1 LVTVFEAT
9 LTATLVT
16 GELDFFAITPLPLEE
31 DLAATLGVALL
42 GALALV
48 LVAALMGAFVATLAA
63 TFVADFAGAF
73 TGAFADVFKGVL
85 VETATAFFATALTTF
100 CAFLVTTFTPE
111 APLEGDALE
120 GAVLAFDFALD
131 FFMLSPQ
138 RNGLGQRLKDHPF
151 LSSEQK
157 YLNKNFLLQTQH

>member
-9 LTATLVT
+9 FTATLVT
-16 GELDFFAITPLPLEE
+16 GALDFFAITALPLEE
-31 DLAATLGVALL
+31 DFAATLGDALL

-48 LVAALMGAFVATLAA
+48 LVAALTGAFVATLAA
-63 TFVADFAGAF
+63 TFVADFAGALA
-73 TGAFADVFKGVL
+73 GAFAGAFTDVFKGVL

-131 FFMLSPQ
+131 FF
-138 RNGLGQRLKDHPF
+138 HVV
-151 LSSEQK
+151 SSK
-157 YLNKNFLLQTQH
+157 KWSWSKT